1 MGKVGPQYTRQ
12 SFFDAARRRV
22 REARVLL
29 DHPTSQKQ
37 RDGAVTMAL
46 VAAECALKAAL
57 LQGHQVN
64 SIDDLW
70 GGPVADLFKGKKG
83 HDLLELWRG
92 LPAPISAQTTAAEDQ
107 AMICLNGADTY
118 LHRYGVKKPRREH
131 AEPLVKSA
139 ERLVAW
145 MNHVVT

>member
-12 SFFDAARRRV
+12 SFFDVARRRV
-22 REARVLL
+22 REARTLL
-29 DHPTSQKQ
+29 EHPPSQKQ

-57 LQGHQVN
+57 LQGIQVN
-64 SIDDLW
+64 SVEDLP
-70 GGPVADLFKGKKG
+70 GGSVAGLFSGKKG

-92 LPAPISAQTTAAEDQ
+92 LPTAISAQTTATEDQ
-107 AMICLNGADTY
+107 AMICLNGADPY

-139 ERLVAW
+139 EQLVAW
-145 MNHVVT
+145 MNNVVT